1 MAHQVIWTKI
11 ILEEFIELASLDK
24 TEEMIMRTRAA
35 GWTRTEQAMKL
46 NISLATVDR
55 CIKRLKIKYDE
66 VQQYSVLL
74 PPRKE
79 SADELYMDRN

>member
-11 ILEEFIELASLDK
+11 ILEEFIELANLDE

-35 GWTRTEQAMKL
+35 GWTRTEQSMKL
-46 NISLATVDR
+46 CLSLATVDR
-55 CIKRLKIKYDE
+55 AIKRLKAKYDQ
-66 VQQYSVLL
+66 VQPYSVLL

-79 SADELYMDRN
+79 SAEELYMDNN